1 MNWIATVYAPANRF
15 QRTALWTLAITFFL
29 IFVGGLVRAAG
40 AGLGCPD
47 WPLCFGLWI
56 PPIRAESL
64 PPGYDPTAFNA
75 LNTWLEFVNRLVG
88 VAVGLF
94 ILATFVGACRFV
106 RSDRS
111 VFGGATAAL
120 VLVLYQGWLG
130 GQVVQSGL
138 EGWMISLHM
147 VVALLILNVLLY
159 TAYRS
164 QRDRLRVSVPAAL
177 RRKALYVIS
186 GLVVISF
193 VQIVLGSQIRE
204 ALTHISNTYPQLARG
219 EWIEAVGLLDMI
231 HRSYSWLVLGGAIW
245 FYRIVRPLE
254 QAHAVKDLARLNNSV
269 IVVQILMGAGLAY
282 LGLPP
287 VLQIFHLLLAA
298 LMISVQFLALLML
311 AHAKVAS

>member
-1 MNWIATVYAPANRF
+1 MNWIATVYTPANRF

-47 WPLCFGLWI
+47 WPRCFGLWI

-64 PPGYDPTAFNA
+64 PPPYDPAEFNVIK
-75 LNTWLEFVNRLVG
+75 TWLEYVNRLVG

-94 ILATFVGACRFV
+94 IIATFIGACRFG

-147 VVALLILNVLLY
+147 VIALLILNVLLF
-159 TAYRS
+159 TVYRS
-164 QRDRLRVSVPAAL
+164 QRDRLRAAVPGAI
-177 RRKALYVIS
+177 RRKALYIIS
-186 GLVVISF
+186 GLLLISF
-193 VQIVLGSQIRE
+193 IQIVLGSQIRE
-204 ALTHISNTYPQLARG
+204 ALAHISDTYPHLARG
-219 EWIEAVGLLDMI
+219 EWLGEVGALDMI
-231 HRSYSWLVLGGAIW
+231 HRSYSWLVLAGAIW
-245 FYRIVRPLE
+245 FYRAVGPLDH
-254 QAHAVKDLARLNNSV
+254 AHAVRDLARLNNSV
-269 IVVQILMGAGLAY
+269 IIVQILLGAGLAY

-298 LMISVQFLALLML
+298 LMISVQFLALLLL
-311 AHAKVAS
+311 AHAKVVS